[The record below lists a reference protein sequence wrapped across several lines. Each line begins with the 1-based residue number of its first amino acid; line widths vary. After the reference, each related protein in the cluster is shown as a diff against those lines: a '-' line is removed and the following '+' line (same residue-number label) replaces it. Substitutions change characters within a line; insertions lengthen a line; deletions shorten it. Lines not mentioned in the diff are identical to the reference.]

1 MHSTWQLENGWIVSF
16 FLPFLLF
23 EWLNGIAL
31 PSGSVPSF
39 GFPLVVTILP
49 GYGIS
54 LGRQTNYIWLH
65 MTRTMKN
72 RFLDLFPLPISPTLS
87 QHQIQTNPKSLS
99 ISIENVLQVKKTTLP
114 IRLFWKTKAQ
124 FNPIQ
129 AWLFWMFSSFFL
141 SVHHAFY

>member
-1 MHSTWQLENGWIVSF
+1 MFNLSHNALHMAIREWLNSL
-16 FLPFLLF
+16 FLLAFLLF

-114 IRLFWKTKAQ
+114 IRLF
-124 FNPIQ
+124 
-129 AWLFWMFSSFFL
+129 
-141 SVHHAFY
+141 

>member
-1 MHSTWQLENGWIVSF
+1 M
-16 FLPFLLF
+16 
-23 EWLNGIAL
+23 
-31 PSGSVPSF
+31 
-39 GFPLVVTILP
+39 VTILP

-72 RFLDLFPLPISPTLS
+72 SFLDLFPLPISPTLS

-114 IRLFWKTKAQ
+114 IRLF
-124 FNPIQ
+124 
-129 AWLFWMFSSFFL
+129 
-141 SVHHAFY
+141 